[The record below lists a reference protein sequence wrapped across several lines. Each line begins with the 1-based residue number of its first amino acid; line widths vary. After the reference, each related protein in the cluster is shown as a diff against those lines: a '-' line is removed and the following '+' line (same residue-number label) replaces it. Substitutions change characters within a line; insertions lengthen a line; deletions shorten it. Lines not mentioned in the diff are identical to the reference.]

1 MLSLKLQ
8 ALAALLVAMVAASPC
23 PYGDM
28 AERGLL
34 PRAESDKFF
43 AARSEG
49 EAAVEHQLKERAELA
64 ELEKREFAR
73 QEQYYKRQVLGG
85 LLNLGGGL
93 LNGVLQPF
101 TGSLAGLGVPT

>member
-1 MLSLKLQ
+1 MVHFKVQ
-8 ALAALLVAMVAASPC
+8 ALAALLVPLILASPC

-34 PRAESDKFF
+34 PRGEADKFF

-49 EAAVEHQLKERAELA
+49 EASVQHEM
-64 ELEKREFAR
+64 EKRAAEQQKRDFAF
-73 QEQYYKRQVLGG
+73 QEQYYKRQLLGG